1 MNKKLLIAY
10 ATTTLLALPIIALGF
25 DAGPVPEPIGGLSI
39 GGLIDVVFGI
49 IWPIFVAFAIV
60 MFIIAAFLF
69 FTAQGDPEK
78 VAQARQFVIWGVV
91 GIVVAVIAFSIP
103 FVIRNLIYSGT

>member
-10 ATTTLLALPIIALGF
+10 TATTLLTLPLIALGF
-25 DAGPVPEPIGGLSI
+25 NAGPVPEPIQGLSI
-39 GGLIDVVFGI
+39 SGLIDVVFGI
-49 IWPIFVAFAIV
+49 IWPIFIAFSIV

-69 FTAQGDPEK
+69 FTAQGAPDK

-91 GIVVAVIAFSIP
+91 GIVVAIIAFSIP
-103 FVIRNLIYSGT
+103 FVIRNLIYSGV

>member
-10 ATTTLLALPIIALGF
+10 ATTTLLALPLITLGF
-25 DAGPVPEPIGGLSI
+25 DTGEVPTPIMDLSI
-39 GGLIDVVFGI
+39 SGLIDVVFGI
-49 IWPIFVAFAIV
+49 IWPIFIAFSIV

-69 FTAQGDPEK
+69 FTAQGDPDK

-103 FVIRNLIYSGT
+103 FVIKSLIYSGV